1 MNRNLRKLLPRGI
14 VSILFLWFFVI
25 GGCDIEFGSGN
36 SGGGG
41 GGGGNTDVETIE
53 GTVVDII
60 PDQNIEGILV
70 SITIDNS
77 SPVTDV
83 TDASGFFAID
93 GPFAGN
99 PQISFTDTNANP
111 LGTIVINVI
120 PTALVDLGDIS
131 LNSGTVT
138 LQDQTQVTFDGD
150 VTVNNCT
157 GNSGSLEVEA
167 QNDQGKTTIIVQIS
181 ASTDLIDQGDT
192 ITCEDILLGRSVQVQ
207 GDIASGNTVD
217 ASRVEIN

>member
-36 SGGGG
+36 NSGGG

-99 PQISFTDTNANP
+99 PQISFTDTNSNP
-111 LGTIVINVI
+111 LGTIVINVF

-167 QNDQGKTTIIVQIS
+167 QNDQGKTTVIVQIS

>member
-1 MNRNLRKLLPRGI
+1 MNHNLRKLLPRGI

-41 GGGGNTDVETIE
+41 GGGGNTDVETIQ

-60 PDQNIEGILV
+60 PDQNIQGILV

-99 PQISFTDTNANP
+99 PQISFTDTNSNP
-111 LGTIVINVI
+111 LGTIVINVF